1 MLDEKQIQKQMKY
14 LGVTREE
21 AIKIVQ
27 DDLDIDRGLPK
38 PWDLT
43 EEQLKNQRKLCNAT
57 TRKTTKPSTRTRK
70 ENLTK
75 QAIISFLANSLN
87 EFETATEVNISNAE
101 RVIDFVGE
109 DGVNYSLT
117 LTAHRK

>member
-57 TRKTTKPSTRTRK
+57 TRKATKPSARTRK

-87 EFETATEVNISNAE
+87 EFKTATEVNISNAE
-101 RVIDFVGE
+101 RVIDFVGN